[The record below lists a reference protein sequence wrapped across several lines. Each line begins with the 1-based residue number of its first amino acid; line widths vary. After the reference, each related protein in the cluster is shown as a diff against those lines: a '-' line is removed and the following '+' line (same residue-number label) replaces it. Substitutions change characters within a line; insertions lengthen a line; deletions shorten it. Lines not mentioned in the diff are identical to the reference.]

1 MKKLLILLCWL
12 LIAENVFSAGSNY
25 SFKSLDIDKGL
36 SHSTVT
42 SILADSR
49 GALWIGTI
57 FGLNCYDRHEMKN
70 YFYKKE
76 DPFSIPGNYIYFVTE
91 DLQNTLWVSTNRGL
105 AKYDKT
111 NDRFMPAIAGK
122 RINAYSFCC
131 TDKNIWF
138 GENDKLYCYDYQDKE
153 VKVIPLDVKDRI
165 TSEINHIFEWKEGVL
180 LLVTRCT
187 GIWEYHYHS
196 GILRESV
203 FPLQPFDI
211 ITTYLDN
218 ENNLYLSN
226 YRNGLSIFGRNGELR
241 YHLTTENS
249 QLTNN
254 LIRDIVERAGNLWL
268 ATDGGGINILSL
280 KPPYSISPIC
290 HIPGNINSLPCN
302 AICRLYKDQQ
312 NNIWAGSVRNGVSE
326 IKKTFISTFK
336 EVPPGNIYGLTNE
349 AVDGICKDEQG
360 FVWVGTDGGGIN
372 RFDPKSQTFK
382 HFPTT
387 YNEKVTS
394 IADYSSSELLVSL
407 YNNGVYLF
415 EKATGKLIPF
425 TIVNAEINQVEC
437 HSGYLQYVYRISNDR
452 FFFLSYTPYIYNK
465 QSREFSTLKTKE
477 NAAYLLGLRMVAAT
491 DEKAYFLR
499 RHQLLSA
506 DLKTDSL
513 SILFSFTDEE
523 EMRVADRDA
532 DGIFWIGTDRGLR
545 RFDPQ
550 TNKLEIIQTNLFER
564 VSAIVAKN
572 GNLWIGAQNTL
583 FSYDISK
590 QKFAVWQESDG
601 FLPNDLMNSCYAHI
615 SDLYTYI
622 GGTHGLVQIQQSI
635 ASTSSNYP
643 ELQLTDVM
651 MDGLSL
657 WSQQKEV
664 KQNEHHFSVP
674 WNYKTLQM
682 RIVSIEQDFFKKRLF
697 RYTLHSSA
705 LQDEEIKTIET
716 YDPTLFLDVLAP
728 GKYSVYASCYTDD
741 GIWSSPSPLLY
752 LQVMPPWFKDYRI
765 LLPVGVLLLALFCWL
780 IYLFILRKEEKMKW
794 KMSEVIQKTDQ
805 EKVQFLIN
813 ISHELRTPL
822 TLIYAPLKKIIEK
835 IDGEVISGEEW
846 RNVKKQLT
854 NIYRSA
860 NQMKNIINLTLD
872 IHRISDDENAL
883 QKRSHVLNE
892 WIYSVAE
899 EFKYEFESKQVDLKY
914 ALDES
919 IGTIEFDDYKCES
932 VLSNM
937 LMNALKFAP
946 TGSRIILSSM
956 LTDGGVRV
964 SVSDQGVGLGNV
976 DPQKF
981 FTRFYQG
988 EQSQG
993 GSGIGLAYAKTLVNK
1008 HGGTI
1013 GAFNNPD
1020 EGATF
1025 YFELP
1030 LSSTTATAQPSADT
1044 DVSLLSLSLTEEE
1057 MVATDD
1063 FSTKPYIVLVVE
1075 DNDELRRFLVE
1086 SLKEDFRNVYQAVNG
1101 QEAWKSVG
1109 QRMPDIIIS
1118 DVMMPLMDGYE
1129 LCRNIKAES
1138 STCHIPVV
1146 LLTARGDKDSTSAG
1160 YKLGADAYLSKP
1172 FDLDFLLVILRNQL
1186 RSREMMKM
1194 RYRETYLRVADD
1206 APAQVIGNSDE
1217 EFLLKFNK
1225 LVLDHLES
1233 KELDVKF
1240 LTEKMNMSRSPL
1252 YNKLKA
1258 LTNMGVNDY
1267 INRLRI
1273 EKASDLMQHSP
1284 TLTIAEISEKVGFEY
1299 QRYFSTIF
1307 KQTKGM
1313 TPTQFKLQVMGNQ
1326 NRSPFQDNSG
1336 HQKDN

>member
-12 LIAENVFSAGSNY
+12 LIAEYMFSAGSNY

-36 SHSTVT
+36 SHSNVT

-57 FGLNCYDRHEMKN
+57 FGLNCYDRHEMRS
-70 YFYKKE
+70 YFYQKE
-76 DPFSIPGNYIYFVTE
+76 DPFSIPGNFIFFVTE
-91 DLQNTLWVSTNRGL
+91 DLQNTLWVSTDRGL
-105 AKYDKT
+105 VRYDKT
-111 NDRFMPAIAGK
+111 HDRFMPAIADK
-122 RINAYSFCC
+122 RINTYSFCS

-138 GENDKLYCYDYQDKE
+138 GEKDKLYCYDYQDKE
-153 VKVIPLDVKDRI
+153 MKEISLDAKDRI
-165 TSEINHIFEWKEGVL
+165 TSEINFIFEWKEGVL

-211 ITTYLDN
+211 MTTYLDG
-218 ENNLYLSN
+218 EKNLYLSN
-226 YRNGLSIFGRNGELR
+226 FRNGLSIFDRNGKLR
-241 YHLTTENS
+241 RHITTENS

-254 LIRDIVERAGNLWL
+254 LILDVVEREGNLWL

-280 KPPYSISPIC
+280 KPPYSISSIN

-302 AICRLYKDQQ
+302 SICRLYKDQQ

-326 IKKTFISTFK
+326 IKNTFISTFK
-336 EVPPGNIYGLTNE
+336 EVPPGNVYGLTSQ
-349 AVDGICKDEQG
+349 AVGDICKDEQG

-394 IADYSSSELLVSL
+394 IAEYSSSELLVSL

-425 TIVNAEINQVEC
+425 TIVDAEANHREY
-437 HSGYLQYVYRISNDR
+437 HSGYLQYVYRISSDR

-477 NAAYLLGLRMVAAT
+477 DPKYLLGLRMVAVT
-491 DEKAYFLR
+491 DENAYFLR
-499 RHQLLSA
+499 RYQLLSA

-513 SILFSFTDEE
+513 SILFSMTDKE
-523 EMRVADRDA
+523 EMRVADRDE

-550 TNKLEIIQTNLFER
+550 TQKLEIIQTNLFER

-572 GNLWIGAQNTL
+572 GILWIGAQNTL
-583 FSYDISK
+583 FSYDIHK

-601 FLPNDLMNSCYAHI
+601 FLPNDLMSSCYTHI

-622 GGTHGLVQIQQSI
+622 GGNHGLVQIQQSI
-635 ASTSSNYP
+635 VSTSSDYP
-643 ELQLTDVM
+643 KLELADVM

-657 WSQQKEV
+657 WSQQKEE
-664 KQNEHHFSVP
+664 KQDEHHFSVP

-705 LQDEEIKTIET
+705 LQDKEIKTIET
-716 YDPTLFLDVLAP
+716 YDPTLSLDVLAP
-728 GKYSVYASCYTDD
+728 GEYSIYASCYTDD
-741 GIWSSPSPLLY
+741 GIWSPPSRLLY
-752 LQVMPPWFKDYRI
+752 LRVMPPWFKDYRI
-765 LLPVGVLLLALFCWL
+765 LLPAGVLLLAILCWL
-780 IYLFILRKEEKMKW
+780 VYLFILRKEEKMKW
-794 KMSEVIQKTDQ
+794 KMSEVIQKADQ

-822 TLIYAPLKKIIEK
+822 TLIYAPLKKVIEK
-835 IDGEVISGEEW
+835 VDGEVMSGEEW
-846 RNVKKQLT
+846 RNIKKQLT

-872 IHRISDDENAL
+872 INRISDEENTL

-899 EFKYEFESKQVDLKY
+899 EFKYELEAKQVDLKY

-919 IGTIEFDDYKCES
+919 IGTLEFDDYKCES

-946 TGSRIILSSM
+946 AGSRIILTST
-956 LTDGGVRV
+956 LTEGGVRV
-964 SVSDQGVGLGNV
+964 SVSDQGVGLGNL
-976 DPQKF
+976 DPRKL

-993 GSGIGLAYAKTLVNK
+993 GSGIGLAYAKTLIQK

-1020 EGATF
+1020 VGATF

-1030 LSSTTATAQPSADT
+1030 LSPAAATQSSADI
-1044 DVSLLSLSLTEEE
+1044 DVPLLSFPLMEGEMAATE
-1057 MVATDD
+1057 D
-1063 FSTKPYIVLVVE
+1063 FSMKPYTVLVVE
-1075 DNDELRRFLVE
+1075 DNDELRHFLAD

-1101 QEAWKSVG
+1101 QEAWKSIG
-1109 QRMPDIIIS
+1109 QRIPDIIIS
-1118 DVMMPLMDGYE
+1118 DIMMPLMDGYE
-1129 LCRNIKAES
+1129 LCRNVKAEPATS
-1138 STCHIPVV
+1138 HIPVV

-1194 RYRETYLRVADD
+1194 KYRETYLRVADD
-1206 APAQVIGNSDE
+1206 APTQVIGNSDE

-1225 LVLDHLES
+1225 LVLDHLSS

-1240 LTEKMNMSRSPL
+1240 LTEQMNMSRSPL

-1273 EKASDLMQHSP
+1273 EKASELLQHSP
-1284 TLTIAEISEKVGFEY
+1284 TLTISEISDEVGFEY

-1313 TPTQFKLQVMGNQ
+1313 TPTQFRLQVVGK
-1326 NRSPFQDNSG
+1326 QDKEPTSG
-1336 HQKDN
+1336 Q